1 MMILGLQASPNRHTM
16 ELIATTQVISAHVA
30 MIVKHYLACR
40 RPDRLGAKVMP
51 IIPTPA
57 HATFPAAHAV
67 EAFAVAEVLKRLV
80 AYVSPP
86 KAPHYPDVDKRQAL
100 LDKLAERISIS
111 RVVAGVHFPI
121 DIWAGALLG
130 RSIGELII
138 ARCTKHSTKP
148 ECWTIRGYSYDVNS
162 AKGESDFYIEKFKVG
177 GDDHEYGV
185 KRLKEPCEV
194 CPSELFQWLW
204 EKATHEFAL
213 NQ

>member
-1 MMILGLQASPNRHTM
+1 MILGLQASPNRHTM
-16 ELIATTQVISAHVA
+16 ELITITQVISAHVA
-30 MIVKHYLACR
+30 MLVKHPLACR

-57 HATFPAAHAV
+57 HGTFPAAHAV

-80 AYVSPP
+80 DYV
-86 KAPHYPDVDKRQAL
+86 PHYPDVDKRQAL
-100 LDKLAERISIS
+100 LDKLAERVSIH

-130 RSIGELII
+130 RTIGELII
-138 ARCTKHSTKP
+138 AKCIGYSAEARSAKDCSQIH
-148 ECWTIRGYSYDVNS
+148 GYSYNADRI
-162 AKGESDFYIEKFKVG
+162 ESDGDFYIQKFRVRE
-177 GDDHEYGV
+177 GDPEYGV
-185 KRLKEPCEV
+185 ERLKERCEV

-204 EKATHEFAL
+204 EKAVHEFVL